1 VPSTKTNLRIARL
14 LNKTV
19 GCARRLVGK
28 NENAQVKRKG
38 IEWLLDLN
46 EGIDLAIYLGVYQS
60 VPKRV
65 RTRWIKP
72 GSLVIDIG
80 ANIGAFSL
88 PIASDVGKG
97 GCVVAVE
104 PTDYAF
110 TKLLRNAELNPDIA
124 PRLIAVQAALTD
136 GKSQPEVS
144 AFYSRWPLDSETD
157 ARHPEHLGQAETAT
171 SARFLSLDALLDEL
185 REAGRVSGV
194 VSFVKLDVDGHEL
207 AVLGGSERVFTID
220 RPSLLIEIAPYV
232 QDEVLGRFDALLEAL
247 SGFNYVLERSTT
259 GEALPMST
267 DALRSIIGAG
277 AGIDVLARPAD
288 QQDSSRR

>member
-19 GCARRLVGK
+19 VCARRLVGK
-28 NENAQVKRKG
+28 NNNAQVKRKG
-38 IEWLLDLN
+38 IEWRLDLD
-46 EGIDLAIYLGVYQS
+46 EGIDLAIYLGVYQR
-60 VPKRV
+60 VPDRV

-88 PIASDVGKG
+88 PIAGDVGEG

-104 PTDYAF
+104 PTDFAF
-110 TKLLRNAELNPDIA
+110 AKLVRNAGLNPGIA
-124 PRLIAVQAALTD
+124 SRLVAVQAGLTD

-144 AFYSRWPLDSETD
+144 AFYSRWPLDGETD
-157 ARHPEHLGQAETAT
+157 ARHPKHLGQAETAA
-171 SARFLSLDALLDEL
+171 SARFLSLDALVAEL
-185 REAGRVSGV
+185 REARRISGA
-194 VSFVKLDVDGHEL
+194 VSFIKLDVDGHEL
-207 AVLGGSERVFTID
+207 AVLRGSERVFTTD
-220 RPSLLIEIAPYV
+220 RPALLIEIAPYV
-232 QDEVLGRFDALLEAL
+232 QDEVPGRFEALLATL
-247 SGFNYVLERSTT
+247 SGFGYVLERSTT

-277 AGIDVLARPAD
+277 AGIDILARPAD
-288 QQDSSRR
+288 RQDSIRR